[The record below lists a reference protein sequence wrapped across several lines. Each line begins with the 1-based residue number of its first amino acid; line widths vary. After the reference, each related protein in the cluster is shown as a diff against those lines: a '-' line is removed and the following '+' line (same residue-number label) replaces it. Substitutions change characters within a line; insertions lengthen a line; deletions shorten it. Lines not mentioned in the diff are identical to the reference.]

1 MKRMTAIGLCV
12 ILLFAAALPLL
23 AACDPQEVPEWGR
36 EGGIDGGGR
45 RTDV

>member
-23 AACDPQEVPEWGR
+23 AACDPQEVPEWDAKAELTAAG
-36 EGGIDGGGR
+36 
-45 RTDV
+45 V